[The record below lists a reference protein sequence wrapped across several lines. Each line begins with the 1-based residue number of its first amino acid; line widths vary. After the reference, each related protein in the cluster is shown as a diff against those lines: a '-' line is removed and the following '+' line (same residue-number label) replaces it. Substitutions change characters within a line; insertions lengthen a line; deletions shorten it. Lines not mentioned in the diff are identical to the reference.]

1 MVKRSIYGGVHSQAK
16 GLVGK
21 NPKPGTSPPPPPG
34 SGDLEK
40 RRAASVL
47 PSRKTR
53 VHVIKKK
60 GKQKEMCT
68 AKKHAKCNTGVY
80 IRRKNR

>member
-21 NPKPGTSPPPPPG
+21 NPKPDTSPPPPPG

-47 PSRKTR
+47 PPRNTR

-60 GKQKEMCT
+60 RKKKGMCT
-68 AKKHAKCNTGVY
+68 VKKHARCNPGVY
-80 IRRKNR
+80 IRGKNR